1 MAVPPAGAPAAVAT
15 PVVYAAALDV
25 PAVRPMIPSAAVSSL
40 AVLATDQVTVSPVAL
55 FWTCSHLLR
64 DVSGLARVPAVMCG
78 RQSLQ
83 VARLAGA
90 RTSRLETVGE
100 ALPLEVVCNIRHRR
114 GGWS

>member
-1 MAVPPAGAPAAVAT
+1 MFPSVAVSPPVVCASGQAAV
-15 PVVYAAALDV
+15 V
-25 PAVRPMIPSAAVSSL
+25 
-40 AVLATDQVTVSPVAL
+40 PVAPCGPRSPL
-55 FWTCSHLLR
+55 PLHVF
-64 DVSGLARVPAVMCG
+64 GLAPLLAAMFG

-114 GGWS
+114 GDRS